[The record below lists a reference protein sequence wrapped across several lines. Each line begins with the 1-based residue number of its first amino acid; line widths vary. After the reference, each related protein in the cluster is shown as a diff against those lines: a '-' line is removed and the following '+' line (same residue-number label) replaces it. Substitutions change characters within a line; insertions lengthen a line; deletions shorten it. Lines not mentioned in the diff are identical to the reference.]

1 MIAVFS
7 NHIYSTYVYRMSGW
21 EFIHVHAQYLH
32 QRCSRVALSASIYF
46 CLCFSSVFSLSSILF
61 PLLPSSPSLLTLFSL
76 PSPPPFLLPYLSL
89 PPPYD

>member
-32 QRCSRVALSASIYF
+32 QRFSRVALSASTF
-46 CLCFSSVFSLSSILF
+46 CFSSVFSLSSFLF
-61 PLLPSSPSLLTLFSL
+61 PLLPSSPSLLTLFSSPPL
-76 PSPPPFLLPYLSL
+76 PSPFLLPLLFPPLL
-89 PPPYD
+89 PPC